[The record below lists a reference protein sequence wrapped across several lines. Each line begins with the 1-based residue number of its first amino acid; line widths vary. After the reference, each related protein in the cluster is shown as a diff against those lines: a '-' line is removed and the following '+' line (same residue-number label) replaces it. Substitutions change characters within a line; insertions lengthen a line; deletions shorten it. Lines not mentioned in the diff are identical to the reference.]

1 MTIVVDTTLRQSYIW
16 VYNAILEA
24 ITEHGIAPTKAEIAR
39 AVGCSNTTVINAF
52 RELKK
57 RGHITEEKHVIRSVR
72 LVDPGRKLSS
82 RPLAPWEEDLNIPKL
97 WAAPSEDR
105 NYG

>member
-39 AVGCSNTTVINAF
+39 ALQQHVWPLLSAGKIKPVIFKTLPLEQAAQGHAMMEAGEQIGKIILTTV
-52 RELKK
+52 
-57 RGHITEEKHVIRSVR
+57 
-72 LVDPGRKLSS
+72 
-82 RPLAPWEEDLNIPKL
+82 
-97 WAAPSEDR
+97 
-105 NYG
+105 